1 MNEVV
6 NSLFSWF
13 RENARDLPWRNT
25 SNPYH
30 IWVSEIVLQQTRVDQ
45 GRPYYEKIILEFP
58 DFCSLA
64 AASEDH
70 FLKFWQGLGYYSRAR
85 NMKKAALTVCEKF
98 NGELPGDYD
107 KILGL
112 PGIGRYT
119 AAAISSFAFNLPYPA
134 VDGNVRRVAARLV
147 GIQEPTGSKIAD
159 EKTEKFLREII
170 PVSDPGTFNQAMIE
184 LGALVCTPAR
194 PACDACPLSRFCFA
208 FQHKKQNEFP
218 VVTKKKKPVNLN
230 LNFYFV
236 QQGEFTWVVKRD
248 NSGIW
253 KGLYEFPCFEGD
265 EQPPDFFAEGLTH
278 SGNALLKSRIEL
290 KHQLTHR
297 TIFARF
303 WHFCLPESIIVHP
316 NDCMKIKLEE
326 LNKLPVHRLMH
337 RYMEQNEILREL

>member
-25 SNPYH
+25 SSPYH

-85 NMKKAALTVCEKF
+85 NMKKTAALVCEKY
-98 NGELPGDYD
+98 GGILPGNYD
-107 KILGL
+107 KILEL

-119 AAAISSFAFNLPYPA
+119 AAAVSSFAFNLPHPA
-134 VDGNVRRVAARLV
+134 IDGNVRRVVARLA
-147 GIQEPTGSKIAD
+147 GIKEPVGSKIAD
-159 EKTEKFLREII
+159 EQTERFLNELI
-170 PVSDPGTFNQAMIE
+170 PESDAGTFNQAMIE
-184 LGALVCTPAR
+184 LGALVCTPTR
-194 PACDACPLSRFCFA
+194 PACEACPLNAFCYA
-208 FQHKKQNEFP
+208 FQQKKQVEFP
-218 VVTKKKKPVNLN
+218 VVVKKKKPVNLN

-236 QQGEFTWVVKRD
+236 QQGGFTWVVKRD
-248 NSGIW
+248 DSGIW

-265 EQPPDFFAEGLTH
+265 DPPKGFFAEILMDK
-278 SGNALLKSRIEL
+278 GNTLLMSKVEL

-316 NDCMKIKLEE
+316 NNCMRIKLEE

-337 RYMEQNEILREL
+337 KYMEQNEILREL